1 MAVHENRLFLHDIR
15 DLSGAAGSN
24 VNGGETDAAPIEP
37 FGSSPYWAPALLVV
51 VTLALLALPVA
62 VWLDLNDI
70 SAHTLRSEAD
80 ELNTVISGIRDYYA
94 HEVVGRVLS
103 AGGSTKVLPNYR
115 EVPGAIPIPATLS
128 LELGQAIGQRQGNI
142 GYRFFSDYPFANR
155 APHPMDDVEKQA
167 LATLRQHP
175 ETPVYSYSGS
185 LFHSRVRLLAP
196 VLMKAECVSCHNSHP
211 DSTKRDWAVGDV
223 RGIQEIIIDQSIVS
237 NLFSFRHLL
246 IYMAVAGAVGLW
258 FVAFQ
263 YRQGARMRWMNR
275 QLTSTNT
282 FLESISA
289 KISKYLSPQIYDGI
303 FSGKKDVSI
312 ATERKKL
319 TIFFSDIKDFTATTE
334 RLQPEEL
341 ASLLNEYLTDM
352 SEIALQH
359 GATID
364 KFIGDAILAFF
375 GDPYSQG
382 VVEDAKAAVRMAID
396 MQRRLAALNAKWRDR
411 GVEQPFRV
419 RMGLN
424 TGFCNVGNFGSNARI
439 DYTIIGAEAN
449 LAARLQ
455 SIAEPGSIV
464 ISFETYALV
473 RDVVRARPLAPI
485 SMKGIGR
492 QVVPYVVED
501 FVDESGATLG
511 VVNEHTSG
519 LDLFMDASAVDEQN
533 VERVRAILHD
543 AIAAIDAR
551 NRGHN
556 DRREPGAAQVD
567 ADPTTASKL
576 TV

>member
-1 MAVHENRLFLHDIR
+1 MTAHQDRVLLHDIGKPATTTS
-15 DLSGAAGSN
+15 DPQPATA
-24 VNGGETDAAPIEP
+24 D
-37 FGSSPYWAPALLVV
+37 SSPADSFSSSRWSAPALLGVV
-51 VTLALLALPVA
+51 ALALIALPVA
-62 VWLDLNDI
+62 VWFDLNDI
-70 SAHTLRSEAD
+70 STRTLRSEAN
-80 ELNTVISGIRDYYA
+80 ELNTVISSIRDYYA

-103 AGGSTKVLPNYR
+103 IETATKVLPNYR

-142 GYRFFSDYPFANR
+142 TYRFFSDYPFKNR
-155 APHPMDDVEKQA
+155 ALHPMDDVEKRA
-167 LATLRQHP
+167 LVSLRRDPQ
-175 ETPVYSYSGS
+175 TPVYDSSGS
-185 LFHSRVRLLAP
+185 LFQRRVRLLAP
-196 VLMKAECVSCHNSHP
+196 VLMKPDCVSCHNAHP
-211 DSTKRDWAVGDV
+211 ESTKHDWAVGDV
-223 RGIQEIIIDQSIVS
+223 RAIQEIIIDQPIVA
-237 NLFSFRHLL
+237 NLFSFSHLL
-246 IYMAVAGAVGLW
+246 IYMAVAGAAGLW

-263 YRQGARMRWMNR
+263 ARQAAKMRWMNQ
-275 QLTSTNT
+275 QLTSTNA
-282 FLESISA
+282 FLGSVSA

-303 FSGKKDVSI
+303 FSGKRDVAI
-312 ATERKKL
+312 TTERKKL

-352 SEIALQH
+352 SEIALRH

-375 GDPYSQG
+375 GDPHSQG

-424 TGFCNVGNFGSNARI
+424 TGFCNVGNFGSSARI

-473 RDVVRARPLAPI
+473 RDLVRARPLPPI

-492 QVVPYVVED
+492 QVVPFVVQD
-501 FVDESGATLG
+501 FMDESGAASG
-511 VVNEHTSG
+511 VVNEHTTG
-519 LDLFMDASAVDEQN
+519 LDLFLDANAVDEGN
-533 VERVRAILHD
+533 VDRVRAVLQN
-543 AIAAIDAR
+543 AIAAVEAR
-551 NRGHN
+551 ERDPA
-556 DRREPGAAQVD
+556 DRPAAD
-567 ADPTTASKL
+567 IASAGR
-576 TV
+576 

>member
-1 MAVHENRLFLHDIR
+1 MHERPVAD
-15 DLSGAAGSN
+15 
-24 VNGGETDAAPIEP
+24 VNPTATDDGPEES
-37 FGSSPYWAPALLVV
+37 FSSSRWSAPALLGIVA
-51 VTLALLALPVA
+51 LALLALPVA
-62 VWLDLNDI
+62 VWFDLNDI
-70 SAHTLRSEAD
+70 SARTMRSEAN
-80 ELNTVISGIRDYYA
+80 ELNTVISSIRDYYA
-94 HEVVGRVLS
+94 HDVVGRVLS
-103 AGGSTKVLPNYR
+103 IETATKVVPNFR

-128 LELGQAIGQRQGNI
+128 LELGRAIGERQDNI
-142 GYRFFSDYPFANR
+142 GYRFFSDYPFKNR
-155 APHPMDDVEKQA
+155 AAHAMDDVEKQA
-167 LATLRQHP
+167 LASLRQNP
-175 ETPVYSYSGS
+175 EVPVYSFSGS
-185 LFHSRVRLLAP
+185 LFQRRVRLLAP
-196 VLMKAECVSCHNSHP
+196 VRMQAECVSCHNAHP
-211 DSTKRDWAVGDV
+211 ESTKRDWAVGDV
-223 RGIQEIIIDQSIVS
+223 RGIQEIIIDQPIVA
-237 NLFSFRHLL
+237 NLFSFSHLL
-246 IYMAVAGAVGLW
+246 IYMAIAGAAGLW

-263 YRQGARMRWMNR
+263 HRQAARMRWMNR
-275 QLTSTNT
+275 QLASTNA
-282 FLESISA
+282 FLGSVSA

-303 FSGKKDVSI
+303 FSGKRDVAI

-352 SEIALQH
+352 SEIALRY

-375 GDPYSQG
+375 GDPHTQG
-382 VVEDAKAAVRMAID
+382 VAEDAKAAVRMAID

-424 TGFCNVGNFGSNARI
+424 TGFCNVGNFGSSARM

-473 RDVVRARPLAPI
+473 RDLVRARPLPPI

-501 FVDESGATLG
+501 FVDESGATSG
-511 VVNEHTSG
+511 VLNEHTTG
-519 LDLFMDASAVDEQN
+519 LDLFLDANAVDERN
-533 VERVRAILHD
+533 VRRVRTVLQNAL
-543 AIAAIDAR
+543 AAVDAR
-551 NRGHN
+551 
-556 DRREPGAAQVD
+556 DRNHTDHQE
-567 ADPTTASKL
+567 ADTAPADR
-576 TV
+576 

>member
-1 MAVHENRLFLHDIR
+1 MDVHEDRSVGCDIGER
-15 DLSGAAGSN
+15 PGSDAVGTAARR
-24 VNGGETDAAPIEP
+24 TAA
-37 FGSSPYWAPALLVV
+37 FGSSRWWAPALLVV
-51 VTLALLALPVA
+51 VTLSLLALPIA

-70 SAHTLRSEAD
+70 AAHALRSQAD
-80 ELNTVISGIRDYYA
+80 QLNAVISGIRDYYA
-94 HEVVGRVLS
+94 HNVVGRVLS
-103 AGGSTKVLPNYR
+103 AGGTTKVVPNYR
-115 EVPGAIPIPATLS
+115 DVPGAIPIPATLS
-128 LELGQAIGQRQGNI
+128 LELGRAIGERQGNVT
-142 GYRFFSDYPFANR
+142 YRFFSDYPFANR
-155 APHPMDDVEKQA
+155 APHPMDEIEKQA
-167 LATLRQHP
+167 LATLRQRS
-175 ETPVYSYSGS
+175 ETPVYNFSGS

-196 VLMKAECVSCHNSHP
+196 VLMKADCVSCHNTHP

-223 RGIQEIIIDQSIVS
+223 RGIQEIIIDQSIVA
-237 NLFSFRHLL
+237 NLFSFKHLL
-246 IYMAVAGAVGLW
+246 IYMAVAGLVGLW

-263 YRQGARMRWMNR
+263 HRQAAKMRWMNR
-275 QLTSTNT
+275 QLASTNS
-282 FLESISA
+282 FLESVSA

-375 GDPYSQG
+375 GDPHSQG
-382 VVEDAKAAVRMAID
+382 VAEDAKAAVRMAID
-396 MQRRLAALNAKWRDR
+396 MQRQLAALNAKWRDR

-424 TGFCNVGNFGSNARI
+424 TGFCNVGNFGSSARM

-455 SIAEPGSIV
+455 MIAAPGSIV

-473 RDVVRARPLAPI
+473 RDLVRARPLPPI
-485 SMKGIGR
+485 SMKGIAR

-501 FVDESGATLG
+501 FLDESGATSP

-519 LDLFMDASAVDEQN
+519 LDLFMDANAVDAEN
-533 VERVRAILHD
+533 VERVRTVLKGAL
-543 AIAAIDAR
+543 AAIDAR
-551 NRGHN
+551 
-556 DRREPGAAQVD
+556 DRDHVDRLEPD
-567 ADPTTASKL
+567 TANHGR
-576 TV
+576 